1 MIHFFSWY
9 LLVTFIGWLTFPL
22 AWKLFP
28 ALGDRG
34 YTLSRAAGLLIWGY
48 AFWLLA
54 SLGLAQNDLS
64 GLLLAFLILLSL
76 SLWSLSH
83 HAAEIRPWLK
93 ENAPLVL
100 SGEVLFL
107 AAFALLAFLRAGD
120 PELYSAEKP
129 MELAFINAILRS
141 PTFPPRDPWLSGY
154 AISYYHFGYVLTAM
168 LARVSNVPGTI
179 AHNLMTALIFGLSA
193 IGAYGILFNLLSAQK
208 HTFSLATPLLAPLFF
223 LLVSNL
229 EGFLEILHRAG
240 LFWQFQPD
248 GSATSPFWKWLDMK
262 ELSQPPA
269 QPLGWLPDRYLW
281 WWRASRVVQDYDL
294 RGNPLEVIDEF
305 PFFSFL
311 HADLHPHVLALPF
324 GLLAIAVAL
333 NLYLGAS
340 RGTLNLIGLKIHL
353 APRDFFFASLVLGG
367 LAFLNTWDILIAAVL
382 ILSAYLLLRIRQA
395 GWSEERL
402 WEGIFLAIPLAV
414 LSILLYLPFY
424 VGFSSQLGG
433 ILPNLVTPTRGA
445 HLWVM
450 FAPLLLPLFAW
461 FVFLHRA
468 EHTPADWKSALLL
481 TAGIT
486 IFLWVFSWLLAAL
499 VLLFSPEVA
508 QNVLNSQGVSSIGE
522 LFGAA
527 TLRRLSYIGGL
538 LTLLAVLA
546 PALAFLL
553 AAIKKQ
559 SDSIAAFEATPFVF
573 VMIALAAL
581 LVITPDF
588 VYLRDQFGYRIN
600 TVFKFY
606 YQAWQ
611 LWSLAAAFA
620 VARLLRHLRGIA
632 DVLFRAGLA
641 ILLFAALTYPLIGE
655 WTKTNGFHPPF
666 GWSLDDFAR
675 LQRENPDEAAAI
687 EWLRSAPDGVLA
699 EAVGGSYTQYAR
711 FSTYSGL
718 PTVLGWPGHESQW
731 RGGYTEQGS
740 RQSDIELL
748 YTTPDWETAYSIL
761 QKYNIRY
768 VIVGGLERSTYPLQE
783 TKFIRYL
790 RPVFQQGIVT
800 IYAVW

>member
-1 MIHFFSWY
+1 MIPFLSWY
-9 LLVTFIGWLTFPL
+9 FLVTFIGWLTFPL
-22 AWKLFP
+22 AWQLFP
-28 ALGDRG
+28 ALVDRG
-34 YTLSRAAGLLIWGY
+34 YSLSRAAGLLIWGY
-48 AFWLLA
+48 IFWLLA

-64 GLLLAFLILLSL
+64 GLLLALLILLGL
-76 SLWSLSH
+76 SLWSLSR
-83 HAAEIRPWLK
+83 HAGEIRPWLK
-93 ENAPLVL
+93 ENTRLIFTIEA
-100 SGEVLFL
+100 LFL
-107 AAFALLAFLRAGD
+107 AAFGLLAFLRAGD

-154 AISYYHFGYVLTAM
+154 AISYYHFGYILTAM
-168 LARVSNVPGTI
+168 LARLSNIPGSI

-193 IGAYGILFNLLSAQK
+193 IGSYGILFNLLTAHKQK
-208 HTFSLATPLLAPLFF
+208 FSLATPLLAPLFF

-248 GSATSPFWKWLDMK
+248 GSATSTFWKWLDMK

-269 QPLGWLPDRYLW
+269 QPLGWFPDRYLW

-340 RGTLNLIGLKIHL
+340 RGTLSLAGLKIHL
-353 APRDFFFASLVLGG
+353 APLDFFFASLVLGG
-367 LAFLNTWDILIAAVL
+367 LAFLNTWDILIGAVL
-382 ILSAYLLLRIRQA
+382 ILSAYLFLRTRQA
-395 GWSEERL
+395 GWSEQRL
-402 WEGIFLAIPLAV
+402 WDVILLALPLCA
-414 LSILLYLPFY
+414 LAILLYLPFY
-424 VGFSSQLGG
+424 AGFSSQLGG

-450 FAPLLLPLFAW
+450 FAPLLLPLFAY
-461 FVFLHRA
+461 FVYLRHA
-468 EHTPADWKSALLL
+468 ERLPADGKNALLL
-481 TAGIT
+481 AGGMT
-486 IFLWVFSWLLAAL
+486 LFLWAFSWLLSWL
-499 VLLFSPEVA
+499 VLIFSSDLA
-508 QNVLNSQGVSSIGE
+508 QSVLSSQGVTSLGE
-522 LFGAA
+522 MFRAA
-527 TLRRLSYIGGL
+527 SLRRLSYIGGL

-553 AAIKKQ
+553 AAIKQ
-559 SDSIAAFEATPFVF
+559 REPSDGPRATSFIF
-573 VMIALAAL
+573 LMIALAAL

-600 TVFKFY
+600 TIFKFY

-620 VARLLRHLRGIA
+620 VALLLRNLRGIA
-632 DVLFRAGLA
+632 EVLFRTGLA
-641 ILLFAALTYPLIGE
+641 VLLLAALTYPVMGE

-666 GWSLDDFAR
+666 GWTLDDFAR

-687 EWLRSAPDGVLA
+687 EWLRSAPDGILA
-699 EAVGGSYTQYAR
+699 EAVGGSYSQYAR
-711 FSTYSGL
+711 FSTYTGL

-731 RGGYTEQGS
+731 RGGYAEQGS
-740 RQSDIELL
+740 RQADIELL

-768 VIVGGLERSTYPLQE
+768 VIIGGLERSTYSLQE

>member
-1 MIHFFSWY
+1 MIHFLSWY

-34 YTLSRAAGLLIWGY
+34 YSLSRAAGLLIWGY
-48 AFWLLA
+48 IFWLLA

-64 GLLLAFLILLSL
+64 GLLLALLILLGL
-76 SLWSLSH
+76 SLVSLFH
-83 HAAEIRPWLK
+83 HASEIRPWLK
-93 ENAPLVL
+93 ENARLIL
-100 SGEVLFL
+100 TIEVLFL
-107 AAFALLAFLRAGD
+107 AAFGLLAFLRAGD

-154 AISYYHFGYVLTAM
+154 AISYYHFGYILTAM
-168 LARVSNVPGTI
+168 LARLSNIPGSI

-193 IGAYGILFNLLSAQK
+193 VGAYGILFNLLTAHKQ
-208 HTFSLATPLLAPLFF
+208 TFSLATPLLAPLFF

-248 GSATSPFWKWLDMK
+248 GSATSTFWKWLDMK
-262 ELSQPPA
+262 ELSQPPT

-333 NLYLGAS
+333 NLYLSAS
-340 RGTLNLIGLKIHL
+340 RGTLSLIGLKIHL
-353 APRDFFFASLVLGG
+353 LPLDFFFAAFVLGG
-367 LAFLNTWDILIAAVL
+367 LAFLNTWDILIGAVL
-382 ILSAYLLLRIRQA
+382 ILSAYLFLRTRQA

-402 WEGIFLAIPLAV
+402 WEVILLAIPLGA

-424 VGFSSQLGG
+424 AGFSSQLGG
-433 ILPNLVTPTRGA
+433 VLPNLVTPTRGA

-450 FAPLLLPLFAW
+450 FAPLLLPLFTY
-461 FVFLHRA
+461 FIYLRRA
-468 EHTPADWKSALLL
+468 EHIPADWKSALRL
-481 TAGIT
+481 TVGLT
-486 IFLWVFSWLLAAL
+486 LFLWVFSWLLSWF
-499 VLLFSPEVA
+499 VLIFSPDLVQSA
-508 QNVLNSQGVSSIGE
+508 LSAQGVTTLGE
-522 LFGAA
+522 LFRAA
-527 TLRRLSYIGGL
+527 SLRRLSYLGGL

-553 AAIKKQ
+553 AALKK
-559 SDSIAAFEATPFVF
+559 SETSEGAKATTFTF
-573 VMIALAAL
+573 LMITLAAL

-620 VARLLRHLRGIA
+620 VALLLRHLRGIA
-632 DVLFRAGLA
+632 ETLFRAGLVV
-641 ILLFAALTYPLIGE
+641 LLFAALTYPLMGE

-666 GWSLDDFAR
+666 GWTLDDFAR
-675 LQRENPDEAAAI
+675 LQRENADEAAAI
-687 EWLRSAPDGVLA
+687 AWLRSAPDGILA
-699 EAVGGSYTQYAR
+699 EAVGGSYSQYAR
-711 FSTYSGL
+711 FSTYTGL

-731 RGGYTEQGS
+731 RGGYAEQGT
-740 RQSDIELL
+740 RQADIELL
-748 YTTPDWETAYSIL
+748 YTTPDWQTAYSIL

-768 VIVGGLERSTYPLQE
+768 VVVGGLERSTYLLQE

-790 RPVFQQGIVT
+790 RPVFQQGGVT